1 MSYFKYAQRQIDSQ
15 INWAE
20 IGKTMSETLKEEAA
34 GRERLKSEI
43 DEASRQYGEVLEDA
57 PTGDYDAGNTF
68 ALDYA
73 SSAQEYRLMQD
84 RLLRSGQLNLRDYNI
99 GRQNVMDGTE
109 NLFALSREYQE
120 EYKTKMDRWDGD
132 ESSFREVWEMEQ
144 AEGLGNLR
152 ASRGYINPTNGA
164 VSVGKM
170 VKDTE
175 TGIMKL
181 SEDPNDFA
189 TVNDLRQRLKQKYD
203 RFDVNSAASEAV
215 EQLGVIET
223 DVFNRASSR
232 GKIHTIVT
240 TVDAKQGDYTLE
252 DEEFVATYKEWEDIQ
267 VSAMMVNSN
276 DVASVLTDYKLTAP
290 NGERYTF
297 THDKNAFD
305 EQGED
310 GNLIFL
316 DQSENASGV
325 PVFNEAQE
333 QAVQET
339 LKISIRAMI
348 DEKVQVKTAGS
359 DAMRPRKSETQQT
372 KENTQ
377 EGAMTNWDTLYW
389 GNAAEKL
396 AAAEYLSSI
405 NPDIEKIESTATGIN
420 IVYTDESG
428 RPTKPLTFGDNQ
440 QQWAEKINWA
450 LKTDFHIENVND
462 VYKAAGIEGN
472 RKVSGAGFI
481 SQGVKKVTEEEEIG
495 NFEDVYRSQAEN
507 TFDAKAAADGV
518 RIKDPKF
525 YENVSAKEKAA
536 IKKFVAQANRIP
548 GITSSSYQTR
558 DFKASGMGGGA
569 GYVVTIDGREY
580 EVDLTQSESNIQRQ
594 IEEIEQILINKGFDK
609 NDREMTQEKKDKFID
624 DYGGSGVDYTKK

>member
-43 DEASRQYGEVLEDA
+43 DEASRQYGETLSDA

-109 NLFALSREYQE
+109 NLFALAEEYQK
-120 EYKTKMDRWDGD
+120 EYTDKMARWDGD

-152 ASRGYINPTNGA
+152 ASRGYINPTNGT

-203 RFDVNSAASEAV
+203 RFDVNEAASEAV
-215 EQLGVIET
+215 NQLGVIET

-316 DQSENASGV
+316 DQSENAAGV

-359 DAMRPRKSETQQT
+359 DAMRQRKSPTQQS
-372 KENTQ
+372 KEDTQ
-377 EGAMTNWDTLYW
+377 KGAMTNWDKLYW
-389 GNAAEKL
+389 GNEAEKL
-396 AAAEYLSSI
+396 AAANYISSI
-405 NPDIEKIESTATGIN
+405 NEDIERIENIEGGIV

-428 RPTKPLTFGDNQ
+428 RPSRQLFFGENQ
-440 QQWAEKINWA
+440 QQWAENINFG
-450 LKTDFHIENVND
+450 LPEKMVIENVSD

-472 RKVSGAGFI
+472 REVSSAGFKSAGI
-481 SQGVKKVTEEEEIG
+481 EKITAEEQKG
-495 NFEDVYRSQAEN
+495 NFEDVYKDKA
-507 TFDAKAAADGV
+507 DADFNISAA
-518 RIKDPKF
+518 
-525 YENVSAKEKAA
+525 SAGIDMSIGYNKSEDKA
-536 IKKFVAQANRIP
+536 IKQFEEQASNIY
-548 GITSSSYQTR
+548 GIDLVNYSVR
-558 DFKASGMGGGA
+558 PFKGSAFLGSG
-569 GYVVTIDGREY
+569 YTVTIDGQDYDVKIDKTRAEL
-580 EVDLTQSESNIQRQ
+580 EADLEPIKRV
-594 IEEIEQILINKGFDK
+594 LINKAFSMQ
-609 NDREMTQEKKDKFID
+609 NMTLEEDERDKFVD
-624 DYGGSGVDYTKK
+624 DYGGSGIDYGGL

>member
-1 MSYFKYAQRQIDSQ
+1 
-15 INWAE
+15 
-20 IGKTMSETLKEEAA
+20 MSETLKDEAA
-34 GRERLKSEI
+34 GRERLKGEI
-43 DEASRQYGEVLEDA
+43 DEASRQYGETLSDA

-73 SSAQEYRLMQD
+73 SNAQEYRLMQD

-120 EYKTKMDRWDGD
+120 EYKTKMARWDGD

-181 SEDPNDFA
+181 SQDPNDFA
-189 TVNDLRQRLKQKYD
+189 TVNDLRQRLKQQYN
-203 RFDVNSAASEAV
+203 RFDVSKVTEDAV
-215 EQLGVIET
+215 DQLGVIET

-252 DEEFVATYKEWEDIQ
+252 DEEFVATYKEWEDVQ
-267 VSAMMVNSN
+267 VSSMMVNPN

-297 THDKNAFD
+297 THDKDEFD
-305 EQGED
+305 AQNED

-325 PVFNEAQE
+325 PIFNEKQE
-333 QAVQET
+333 QTVEET
-339 LKISIRAMI
+339 LKISIRAQI
-348 DEKVQVKTAGS
+348 DEKVQVETAGS
-359 DAMRPRKSETQQT
+359 DAMRTRKSESQQT

-377 EGAMTNWDTLYW
+377 EGAMTNWDKLYW
-389 GNAAEKL
+389 GSPAEKQ
-396 AAAEYLSSI
+396 AAADYISSI

-420 IVYTDESG
+420 IVYTDKSG
-428 RPTKPLTFGDNQ
+428 RGSRPLSFGDNQ
-440 QQWAEKINWA
+440 RQWAEKVNFG
-450 LKTDFHIENVND
+450 LPTDMIVQNIDD
-462 VYKAAGIEGN
+462 VYRVAGIQGD
-472 RKVSGAGFI
+472 RAVSNSAFL
-481 SQGVKKVTEEEEIG
+481 SQGVAKVTAEEEIG
-495 NFEDVYRSQAEN
+495 NFEDVYRRQAES
-507 TFDAKAAADGV
+507 TFNAQEAAKGV
-518 RIKDPKF
+518 RISDPGF
-525 YENVSAKEKAA
+525 FENVSSKEEAA
-536 IKKFVAQANRIP
+536 IDKFKVQANRIP

-558 DFKASGMGGGA
+558 DFKGSGMGGGA
-569 GYVVTIDGREY
+569 GYIVTIDERDY
-580 EVDLTQSESNIQRQ
+580 EVDLTKTPYAIQKR
-594 IEEIEQILINKGFDK
+594 IEEIEQILINKGLDK
-609 NDREMTQEKKDKFID
+609 KSRESQEAKDQFIK
-624 DYGGSGVDYTKK
+624 DYSGGDVDYSGK

>member
-43 DEASRQYGEVLEDA
+43 DEASRQYGETLSDA

-120 EYKTKMDRWDGD
+120 EYKTKMERWDGD

-152 ASRGYINPTNGA
+152 ASRGYINPTNGT

-181 SEDPNDFA
+181 SQDPNDFA

-203 RFDVNSAASEAV
+203 RFDVNEAASEAV
-215 EQLGVIET
+215 DQLGVIET

-267 VSAMMVNSN
+267 VSAMMVNAN

-297 THDKNAFD
+297 THDKDEFD
-305 EQGED
+305 AQGED

-316 DQSENASGV
+316 DQSENASGA

-359 DAMRPRKSETQQT
+359 DQQRTNRTSDAQRSKDDTQ
-372 KENTQ
+372 K
-377 EGAMTNWDTLYW
+377 GAMTNWDKLYW
-389 GNAAEKL
+389 GNEAEKL
-396 AAAEYLSSI
+396 AAANYISSI
-405 NPDIEKIESTATGIN
+405 NEDIEKIENIEGGIV
-420 IVYTDESG
+420 IVYTDDSG
-428 RPTKPLTFGDNQ
+428 RPTRQLFFGENQ
-440 QQWAEKINWA
+440 RQWAENINFG
-450 LKTDFHIENVND
+450 LPEKMIIENVND

-472 RKVSGAGFI
+472 REVSKAGFI
-481 SQGVKKVTEEEEIG
+481 SAGVAKVTAEEAKG
-495 NFEDVYRSQAEN
+495 NFEDVYK
-507 TFDAKAAADGV
+507 DKAAADFN
-518 RIKDPKF
+518 I
-525 YENVSAKEKAA
+525 SAAADGIDMSLGYNKSEEKA
-536 IKKFVAQANRIP
+536 IKQFKEQASNIY
-548 GITSSSYQTR
+548 GIELVDYSVR
-558 DFKASGMGGGA
+558 PFKGSFAFGSG
-569 GYVVTIDGREY
+569 YTVTIDGQDY
-580 EVDLTQSESNIQRQ
+580 DVKIDGTKDDLMADLEPIKRV
-594 IEEIEQILINKGFDK
+594 LINKGFSMQ
-609 NDREMTQEKKDKFID
+609 NMTLEEDEQDKFVD
-624 DYGGSGVDYTKK
+624 DYGGSGIDYSKK